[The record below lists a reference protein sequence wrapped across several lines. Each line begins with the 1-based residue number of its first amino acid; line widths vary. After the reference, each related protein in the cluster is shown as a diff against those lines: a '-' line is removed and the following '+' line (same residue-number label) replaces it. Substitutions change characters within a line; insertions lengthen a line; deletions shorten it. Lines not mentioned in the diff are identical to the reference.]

1 MLKRTTSCYVLAG
14 FSRFNSS
21 RRDETEEGK
30 GEMEETTE
38 KNRQI
43 AGNLLGGKERWR
55 RRETIYFFFSTI
67 SIFHQKWKFSVSI
80 LWVVQIF
87 YQINSCLIVPA
98 DEMCLLSV
106 RNSIQAAIHP
116 NVSGMFL
123 SHCMVQCTHMDL
135 KNSGP
140 TLYLLPRWATM
151 LIIIVLKSS
160 DSLC

>member
-14 FSRFNSS
+14 FSRVNSS
-21 RRDETEEGK
+21 RRDGTEEGK

-80 LWVVQIF
+80 
-87 YQINSCLIVPA
+87 CMGCT
-98 DEMCLLSV
+98 D
-106 RNSIQAAIHP
+106 
-116 NVSGMFL
+116 FL
-123 SHCMVQCTHMDL
+123 SDKQL
-135 KNSGP
+135 F
-140 TLYLLPRWATM
+140 
-151 LIIIVLKSS
+151 
-160 DSLC
+160 DSACRRDVFALSQKLHPGCHTSKCLRYVSKPLHGAMHPHGSEKLWTDFVSTS